1 MSITAVF
8 VSINLCEGMDAAKR
22 NEAGQRNNGTFEKNV
37 LSAGRHLAE
46 WTKLAADLLGWRNDV
61 SRHSVSGRRR
71 LE

>member
-8 VSINLCEGMDAAKR
+8 VSINLSEGMDTAKR
-22 NEAGQRNNGTFEKNV
+22 NEAGQRNNRTFEKNI
-37 LSAGRHLAE
+37 LSAGSHLAE
-46 WTKLAADLLGWRNDV
+46 WTKLAADLLGWRSDV